1 MTPKVFDLLIRNGLI
16 VTEER
21 IFKGDIGVCNGK
33 FAEISEKIGADA
45 SAETEIDATGMH
57 ILPGVIDSHVHADD
71 PGRTEWE
78 TFAHVTRSLAAGG
91 VTSFFDMPLNS
102 IPYTNDALA
111 FKAKKEV
118 ADQKCVIDY
127 ALLGGV
133 TPDNLE
139 YIKELKASGAI
150 GFKGFLCFSGI
161 AEYGYLD
168 DEDLFS
174 AMEKI
179 AEVNSVLMLHAE
191 NATITT
197 RLSRKAQLEN
207 RLSIRDYV
215 STRPVACEITS
226 VQKALSMAEVT
237 KCKTHIVHVSSGEV
251 ADVVTRAKARGTD
264 VTVETCPQYLSL
276 TVDDFER
283 IGMLGKCAP
292 PLRDA
297 HHVESLWE
305 CIKNGE
311 IDTVGSDHSP
321 SPPEAKLLI
330 DGKNIFTIFGGM
342 SMAQS
347 TLNVMLEEGYFKR
360 NIPLETIV
368 KVTSANPARRF
379 GLYPQKGSI
388 DIGSDADFVLVD
400 LNDSFTLQK
409 EDLYYLHQQSPFAGK
424 IFRGKIKTTAV
435 RGHIVYDQGQFK
447 EDFRG
452 KMI

>member
-1 MTPKVFDLLIRNGLI
+1 MAKKEFDLLIRNGLI
-16 VTEER
+16 VTEEKV
-21 IFKGDIGVCNGK
+21 FKGDIGICSGK
-33 FAEISEKIGADA
+33 FAEIAEKIEPEAIAA
-45 SAETEIDATGMH
+45 SEINAAGLH
-57 ILPGVIDSHVHADD
+57 ILPGLIDSHVHADD

-78 TFAHVTRSLAAGG
+78 TFNHVTRSLAAGG
-91 VTSFFDMPLNS
+91 VTTFFDMPLNS
-102 IPYTNDALA
+102 IPYTNDGQA
-111 FKAKKEV
+111 FKTKKV
-118 ADQKCVIDY
+118 AADQNCVIDY

-139 YIKELKASGAI
+139 YIKELKSCGAV

-179 AEVNSVLMLHAE
+179 AEENSVLMLHAE
-191 NATITT
+191 NAAITT
-197 RLSRKAQLEN
+197 RLSKKAQSEK

-215 STRPVACEITS
+215 ATRPVACEITS

-276 TVDDFER
+276 TVEDFER

-297 HHVESLWE
+297 KHVESLWE
-305 CIKNGE
+305 CIRKGE

-347 TLNVMLEEGYFKR
+347 TLNIMLEEGHFKR
-360 NIPLETIV
+360 DIPLETIV
-368 KVTSANPARRF
+368 KVTSANPAKRF
-379 GLYPQKGSI
+379 GVYPQKGSI
-388 DIGSDADFVLVD
+388 RPGSDADFVLVD
-400 LNDSFTLQK
+400 LNDSFTLHK
-409 EDLYYLHQQSPFAGK
+409 EDLYYLHPQSPFVGK
-424 IFRGKIKTTAV
+424 NFRGKIKMTAV
-435 RGHIVYDQGQFK
+435 RGNIVYDQGQFK

-452 KMI
+452 KMV